1 MPLGFKSLSGILNH
15 DDPRLPSSSL
25 GRSLRKSWRKSLI
38 GCIFRPCFQDD
49 LSKSAPTPKPL
60 FSWCH
65 VKLCERDE
73 KLCAVLEGLD
83 V

>member
-1 MPLGFKSLSGILNH
+1 MPLEFKSLSGILNH

-49 LSKSAPTPKPL
+49 LSKSAPL